1 MLKLE
6 ANTASSSVIH
16 QVLFAVK
23 PQNTT
28 SLFKK
33 LHGRVPK
40 DAVILSIIAGV
51 PVEDYVE
58 GLGHRK
64 VVRSMPNTPATVRQG
79 MTVWCCTSELCEE
92 ERDSV
97 GRLLGTM
104 GLQQYVSDETY
115 LDMATAVS
123 GSGPAYVLLV
133 IEALIDSSVHM
144 GFPRDMATKL
154 VLQTVS
160 PGHCL
165 FGPTP
170 LTSALACVYLMR
182 PWYVCALVLWQV
194 LGTTMYAMDSKKHPS
209 LLRNDITSPGGTT
222 ASALYVL
229 ERGAFRTVLSDGVWA
244 AYRRSLELGG
254 QDSNVGPGRSKYDN
268 EQHGKK

>member
-182 PWYVCALVLWQV
+182 PWCAYVLSCGRCWARPCTRWTARSTRPCC
-194 LGTTMYAMDSKKHPS
+194 GTTSRHRVAPLRRPS
-209 LLRNDITSPGGTT
+209 MCSSEAP
-222 ASALYVL
+222 SALSSPTAC
-229 ERGAFRTVLSDGVWA
+229 GPPTA
-244 AYRRSLELGG
+244 AAS
-254 QDSNVGPGRSKYDN
+254 S
-268 EQHGKK
+268 

>member
-1 MLKLE
+1 
-6 ANTASSSVIH
+6 
-16 QVLFAVK
+16 VLFAVK

-79 MTVWCCTSELCEE
+79 MTVWCCTSELCAE

-160 PGHCL
+160 PRHRL
-165 FGPTP
+165 FGPAP
-170 LTSALACVYLMR
+170 LT
-182 PWYVCALVLWQV
+182 
-194 LGTTMYAMDSKKHPS
+194 
-209 LLRNDITSPGGTT
+209 
-222 ASALYVL
+222 
-229 ERGAFRTVLSDGVWA
+229 
-244 AYRRSLELGG
+244 
-254 QDSNVGPGRSKYDN
+254 
-268 EQHGKK
+268 